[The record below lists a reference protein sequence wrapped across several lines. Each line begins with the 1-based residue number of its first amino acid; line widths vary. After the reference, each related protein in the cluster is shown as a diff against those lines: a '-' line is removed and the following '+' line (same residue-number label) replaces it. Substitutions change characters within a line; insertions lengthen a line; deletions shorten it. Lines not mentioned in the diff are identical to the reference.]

1 FVVVGQDHANKVGW
15 KHKTQQAK
23 PDNVITPG
31 IRFRIIMSETK
42 QKLCFSCVV
51 GKLVTTRVKQML
63 QITRNKTQE
72 KHFEL
77 IITNLIQ
84 NLKKLI
90 YMLKRLVILGF
101 FFIIHK
107 QKFTFCDDGEYGKC
121 SHLYGH
127 GQSLITHILQMVNA
141 IRLAFILQIFLLY
154 INNLNPCCK

>member
-1 FVVVGQDHANKVGW
+1 MCSRILSIYDAKAR
-15 KHKTQQAK
+15 TQQAK

-77 IITNLIQ
+77 IITNL
-84 NLKKLI
+84 
-90 YMLKRLVILGF
+90 V
-101 FFIIHK
+101 
-107 QKFTFCDDGEYGKC
+107 
-121 SHLYGH
+121 
-127 GQSLITHILQMVNA
+127 
-141 IRLAFILQIFLLY
+141 
-154 INNLNPCCK
+154 